1 MKTENNLGIN
11 SLPKEIRNKVEK
23 ERKEMLKQEKEKW
36 NSPEERKKR
45 IIKELD
51 ELDKKR

>member
-1 MKTENNLGIN
+1 MKIEYNLGIN
-11 SLPKEIRNKVEK
+11 SLPKEIRSKVEK